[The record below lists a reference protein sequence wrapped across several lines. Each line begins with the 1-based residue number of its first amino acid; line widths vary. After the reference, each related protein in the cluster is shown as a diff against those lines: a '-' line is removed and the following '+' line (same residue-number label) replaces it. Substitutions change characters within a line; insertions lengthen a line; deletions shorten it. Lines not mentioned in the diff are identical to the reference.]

1 MRKFLPAHAQMVE
14 ITLYRFKLLMTTRK
28 AKNSSAGGLH
38 PKNTVARHQVTN
50 ASEVVAN
57 SPDFEISLCS
67 GMDLGSVLAI
77 TMAVATA
84 VVAIFLGISYWKRR

>member
-1 MRKFLPAHAQMVE
+1 MLCFDS
-14 ITLYRFKLLMTTRK
+14 IYDRFKLLMTTRK
-28 AKNSSAGGLH
+28 ATNSSAGGLH

-50 ASEVVAN
+50 ANEFIVN
-57 SPDFEISLCS
+57 SIQFQFFLCS
-67 GMDLGSVLAI
+67 GMDLGSVLAV

>member
-1 MRKFLPAHAQMVE
+1 MVE

-28 AKNSSAGGLH
+28 ATNSSAGGLH
-38 PKNTVARHQVTN
+38 PKNTDARRQVTN
-50 ASEVVAN
+50 ASEVIVN
-57 SPDFEISLCS
+57 SSDLTVSLCS
-67 GMDLGSVLAI
+67 GMDLGSVLAV